1 MNDIRQKLRKLPSI
15 DSILGRKDVAKLLSS
30 EGRKLVTDAIR
41 SLIYKKR
48 QAIMKGGAGKQS
60 VKTVITP
67 SEIQRELEKLKSPS
81 IVRVIN
87 ATGVVIHTNLGRAP
101 LPASSLDYLKE
112 LASGFSNLEYS
123 IEKGRRGSR
132 YDHIESLL
140 SEMTGAEASHVV
152 NNNAAAMFLATT
164 ALAGGREVIISR
176 GELIEI
182 GDGFRLPD
190 VIQEGGA
197 RLVEVGTTNRTKL
210 IDYEKAINEKTAM
223 IVKAHQSNFYMEGF
237 VEETGLEELV
247 ELGRK
252 YSVPVLY
259 DLGSG
264 ALELPETL
272 GHTRGPDIRWAV
284 DRGADIVACSGD
296 KLLGGPQAGL
306 LLGKKDIIT
315 FLRRHPLTRA
325 LRPCKLTITLLHH
338 VLLLYRR
345 QLGEEI
351 PVYSM
356 LAKTAETLKDESG
369 KLAARLRRQLK
380 NKGWSVDV
388 IREKSRVGGGA
399 LPRAV
404 LESWVIALSHGKMP
418 AEKIEEK
425 LRRGSV
431 PIICRVK
438 SDKVIIDLRTVSGE
452 DKTVIVEALAG
463 LKP

>member
-1 MNDIRQKLRKLPSI
+1 MNDIRQKLRKLPSV
-15 DSILGRKDVAKLLSS
+15 DSILGRKDVTKLVSS
-30 EGRKLVTDAIR
+30 EGLKLVTDAIR
-41 SLIYKKR
+41 RLILKKR
-48 QAIMKGGAGKQS
+48 QTILNGGTDKRS
-60 VKTVITP
+60 VKPGITP
-67 SEIQRELEKLKSPS
+67 GEIQRELEKLKSPS
-81 IVRVIN
+81 IVKVVN

-123 IEKGRRGSR
+123 LEEGRRGSR
-132 YDHIESLL
+132 YDHIEALL

-152 NNNAAAMFLATT
+152 NNNAAALFLATT
-164 ALAGGREVIISR
+164 ALAKDREVIISR

-197 RLVEVGTTNRTKL
+197 RLVEVGTTNRTKV
-210 IDYEKAINEKTAM
+210 IDYEKAINEKTGM
-223 IVKAHQSNFYMEGF
+223 IVKAHQSNFFMEGF

-252 YSVPVLY
+252 YSVPVLF

-264 ALELPETL
+264 ALELPENL
-272 GHTRGPDIRWAV
+272 GRDRGPDIRGAV
-284 DRGADIVACSGD
+284 DKGADIVACSGD
-296 KLLGGPQAGL
+296 KILGGPQAGL

-338 VLLLYRR
+338 VLLLYRQ
-345 QLGEEI
+345 QLVEDI
-351 PVYSM
+351 PVYNM
-356 LAKTAETLKDESG
+356 LAKTADALKDESG

-399 LPRAV
+399 LPKTV

-418 AEKIEEK
+418 AEKIEGK
-425 LRRGSV
+425 LRKSSIPV
-431 PIICRVK
+431 ICRVK
-438 SDKVIIDLRTVSGE
+438 NDKVILDLRTVSGE
-452 DKTVIVEALAG
+452 DETVILEALIN